1 MFNKKINNLIICA
14 MLMSIVF
21 LMALYSIEEVQS
33 VQVGER
39 TITDANGNSVT
50 INGTIDSIITLNT
63 DAAEAV
69 RLLGAEH
76 KIIGISHH
84 IQKDYRFFPMI
95 HTKPVVSRWREPL
108 NIEDILT
115 VSRDYNNT
123 ILLTYSRWSPN
134 PEDLEDKLIGKE
146 HNITVVRLDFYRPET
161 LANEIKQ
168 LGIVLKCHPGTQDR
182 ATQYIEMHDNIVN
195 QIKATVAE
203 IPKNERP
210 LVFTGSRP
218 VGDLEWR
225 AAGIGTSTY
234 GLAKKAGANNIITDE
249 GWHNIELE
257 FLIRERPEKVMLWG
271 GMGGYGTDCTA
282 RLRDERF
289 EPFINAPG
297 MKTIPA
303 VPYNVFV
310 FDSDTGTSP
319 AFFVTLAMLV
329 EWWHPE
335 KFDLCHLTIHQ
346 EYLDRFHPNLGFDVR
361 KQGAFYYHRIPVL
374 IERDPGVEPPAPIIE
389 LIEIITIPQ
398 DIIKT
403 EKLIEIE
410 TIEAEIP
417 KLIEIEKTNIM
428 EITLTTITD
437 VSDVPLRVQQLTE
450 RPGKVIE
457 PPDIVY
463 QYFSITTGIK
473 SEYINNATIKFNVS
487 KSWINKSNISVD
499 SIRFNRFNM
508 TNESWDIL
516 PTRYIKGDEY
526 NIIFSAETSHF
537 SIFAV
542 TGTEKIKEF
551 IALEE
556 IPSEKEEILLEEEIP
571 SYPAPRIPGFGL
583 VATILAF
590 IGVTLLFK
598 KNKN

>member
-33 VQVGER
+33 VQVDER

-134 PEDLEDKLIGKE
+134 PEDLEDKLIGRE
-146 HNITVVRLDFYRPET
+146 HNITIVRLDFYRPET

-195 QIKATVAE
+195 QIRATVAE

-234 GLAKKAGANNIITDE
+234 GLAEIAGANNIITDE
-249 GWHNIELE
+249 GWHNIGLE

-271 GMGGYGTDCTA
+271 GMGGYGIDCTA

-361 KQGAFYYHRIPVL
+361 KQGAFYYHRIP
-374 IERDPGVEPPAPIIE
+374 
-389 LIEIITIPQ
+389 
-398 DIIKT
+398 
-403 EKLIEIE
+403 
-410 TIEAEIP
+410 
-417 KLIEIEKTNIM
+417 
-428 EITLTTITD
+428 
-437 VSDVPLRVQQLTE
+437 
-450 RPGKVIE
+450 
-457 PPDIVY
+457 
-463 QYFSITTGIK
+463 
-473 SEYINNATIKFNVS
+473 
-487 KSWINKSNISVD
+487 
-499 SIRFNRFNM
+499 
-508 TNESWDIL
+508 IL
-516 PTRYIKGDEY
+516 
-526 NIIFSAETSHF
+526 N
-537 SIFAV
+537 
-542 TGTEKIKEF
+542 
-551 IALEE
+551 
-556 IPSEKEEILLEEEIP
+556 
-571 SYPAPRIPGFGL
+571 
-583 VATILAF
+583 
-590 IGVTLLFK
+590 
-598 KNKN
+598 